1 MDVGEVDADPL
12 PQLGRWLQE
21 ARDAGARL
29 PEAMT
34 LATASPEGSP
44 SARMVLLRGLDDGL
58 VFFTDYESAKG
69 NELWVNPR
77 AAAVLHWHVPRHR
90 QIRVTG
96 HVTRV
101 TDAESD
107 AYWATRPPGA
117 RRSASASHQ
126 SRVIASRAAL
136 EERVAELERRY
147 PDDALVPRPE
157 RWGGFRITPD
167 AIELWEEGPDR
178 LHDRL
183 RYRRAPGGWAIER
196 LSP

>member
-1 MDVGEVDADPL
+1 
-12 PQLGRWLQE
+12 
-21 ARDAGARL
+21 
-29 PEAMT
+29 
-34 LATASPEGSP
+34 
-44 SARMVLLRGLDDGL
+44 
-58 VFFTDYESAKG
+58 
-69 NELWVNPR
+69 
-77 AAAVLHWHVPRHR
+77 
-90 QIRVTG
+90 
-96 HVTRV
+96 
-101 TDAESD
+101 
-107 AYWATRPPGA
+107 
-117 RRSASASHQ
+117 
-126 SRVIASRAAL
+126 VIASRAAL